1 MPTLPIYSHFWLKQS
16 LVREALTVD
25 SGIDVGPTFI
35 NFGLFSRPYG
45 LFREYIKV
53 I

>member
-1 MPTLPIYSHFWLKQS
+1 MLTSITSGKKKNLTTLES
-16 LVREALTVD
+16 L
-25 SGIDVGPTFI
+25 IDVGPTLI

-45 LFREYIKV
+45 LIREYIKV